1 MNIYQGLLFLHGFR
15 VGSEDVTE
23 GGVAAGTHVAAA
35 VPADEAPM
43 VPERCCAATV
53 LPAAGA

>member
-15 VGSEDVTE
+15 VLPDETTSGGAAADVRS
-23 GGVAAGTHVAAA
+23 AAAAQPSDAA
-35 VPADEAPM
+35 VP
-43 VPERCCAATV
+43 VPPGAGAA